1 MRRSRCLLF
10 VVVVVVDVVV
20 VVVVVVV
27 VRVVV
32 FVCLQGVLRR
42 GATTR
47 IMCETK

>member
-10 VVVVVVDVVV
+10 VVVVVVVD
-20 VVVVVVV
+20 VVVVV

-42 GATTR
+42 GATTTR

>member
-10 VVVVVVDVVV
+10 VVVVVD
-20 VVVVVVV
+20 VVVVV

-42 GATTR
+42 GATTTR

>member
-10 VVVVVVDVVV
+10 VVVVVVVD
-20 VVVVVVV
+20 VVVVV

-47 IMCETK
+47 IMCETKF